1 MGFVSAP
8 FSVYCRRPGKAI
20 RPGPVLQERMWKKK
34 RMERK
39 RKENQRGRGKETEKS
54 GTSGKV
60 EKKGGCNM
68 KRDDAEILRE
78 VQKNTEMAMKA
89 IDTISDKVYDDD
101 LAVQLS
107 RQSLKY
113 SEIHNKALD
122 KILEGKAEPYRTNN
136 ISQMMLVGGIHS
148 NTLFN
153 TSTSHIAEVMIQGSN
168 RGITDMC
175 KALNHHERAGSFSL
189 EIAKEL
195 MDFEE
200 KNIER
205 LKKYL

>member
-1 MGFVSAP
+1 
-8 FSVYCRRPGKAI
+8 
-20 RPGPVLQERMWKKK
+20 
-34 RMERK
+34 
-39 RKENQRGRGKETEKS
+39 
-54 GTSGKV
+54 
-60 EKKGGCNM
+60 M

-78 VQKNTEMAMKA
+78 VQKNTEMAIKA
-89 IDTISDKVYDDD
+89 IKTVNEKVYDDD

-107 RQSLKY
+107 KQALKY
-113 SEIHNKALD
+113 SEIHNKALNR
-122 KILEGKAEPYRTNN
+122 ILEGKTEPYHSNN
-136 ISQMMLVGGIHS
+136 ISEMMLVGGIHS
-148 NTLFN
+148 NTMFN
-153 TSTSHIAEVMIQGSN
+153 TSTSHIAEMMIQGSN

-175 KALNHHERAGSFSL
+175 KAMNHHERAENISL

>member
-1 MGFVSAP
+1 M
-8 FSVYCRRPGKAI
+8 
-20 RPGPVLQERMWKKK
+20 KK
-34 RMERK
+34 
-39 RKENQRGRGKETEKS
+39 
-54 GTSGKV
+54 
-60 EKKGGCNM
+60 
-68 KRDDAEILRE
+68 DDAQILRE

-89 IDTISDKVYDDD
+89 ISTISEKVYDDD

-107 RQSLKY
+107 KQALKY
-113 SEIHNKALD
+113 SEIHNKALN
-122 KILEGKAEPYRTNN
+122 KILSGKAEPYHTNSL
-136 ISQMMLVGGIHS
+136 SQMMLVGGIHS
-148 NTLFN
+148 NTLFD
-153 TSTSHIAEVMIQGSN
+153 TSTSHIAELMIQGSS

-175 KALNHHERAGSFSL
+175 KSLNHYEHAENTSL